1 MRLDEDGEN
10 VVLDAIHILNSK
22 QICLRV
28 LQQECDDDPAAEN
41 IDKVTNI
48 LVKARNKAIGE
59 VSTILS
65 SHVTYN
71 RHPRILV
78 VINMYFCGS
87 ENIAD
92 L

>member
-1 MRLDEDGEN
+1 VRLDEDGEN

-59 VSTILS
+59 VSTQ
-65 SHVTYN
+65 
-71 RHPRILV
+71 ILV

-87 ENIAD
+87 ENIAV

>member
-22 QICLRV
+22 QICLSA

-59 VSTILS
+59 VSS
-65 SHVTYN
+65 SLNSHIPHN
-71 RHPRILV
+71 RHPQILFI
-78 VINMYFCGS
+78 INMHFCGS